1 MDKSTNGVSVSLN
14 ECYLFIRCIY
24 TSSHYRLLEVSPHR
38 QCQSQEQAFN
48 PLHVY
53 RLQTLIAIVP
63 FFLLSVLRGLEHGI
77 FQYAWHK
84 YKQKFWHT
92 CYGIIGGFLCV
103 CSFQTCLMLCTHS
116 HDISSSCR
124 WITTVAKAL
133 CSTVQN
139 TCLHLTSPGT
149 SLLHRGHTLSPFTL
163 GSHLFALIHL
173 SPITLNTNS
182 ICSNALKL
190 FRSQGFD

>member
-116 HDISSSCR
+116 HDISSSCEVSTQVCR
-124 WITTVAKAL
+124 LPLDYYCGKGIVFHCSKYMSPSNLSWNKPTPQRPHSLSFYTGVSSL
-133 CSTVQN
+133 C
-139 TCLHLTSPGT
+139 
-149 SLLHRGHTLSPFTL
+149 
-163 GSHLFALIHL
+163 
-173 SPITLNTNS
+173 LNTLV
-182 ICSNALKL
+182 AYYT
-190 FRSQGFD
+190 